1 MSAEKTAAEKAAL
14 KAEAA
19 ATKAAAEETAA
30 AEKANAEATEAAE
43 AKIVPLAGPSS
54 YTKYEKGKTE
64 IVKTEEEEKK

>member
-14 KAEAA
+14 KAEVA
-19 ATKAAAEETAA
+19 ATKAAAEETEA

-54 YTKYEKGKTE
+54 YTKFEDGETTQ
-64 IVKTEEEEKK
+64 VKAEGEAK